1 MKIISKNDFFG
12 LNPSSNNIALYECNH
27 CDSSFMSNA
36 GNSIN
41 CPSCGKQSKKIKAI
55 SDLDLEKVE
64 KTFQCL
70 VCGSKLYSNLP
81 DNSIDSFFHLF
92 HCPECGSSVTADPDN
107 VTEKYDEDE
116 IEEMAQPQLLT
127 DDTDESNGDPPD
139 LYEDDNLT
147 ASDVED
153 TDEDNTMEIIS
164 NFNQRNNHLKIIEDC
179 LKLYSKAFFA
189 TAFLKMSGLNNLS
202 KSIKDFLKKEGELTI
217 IAGQNFALT
226 EPNALKKIR
235 KLLKPYPKSK
245 LFLAKAGSQN
255 IIFHPKIYF
264 FKNDKDACIITGSA
278 NITSG
283 GLINNNEISLSQKFN
298 KNDKIWD
305 NINQYF
311 KELLKPENVDEATLL
326 VIKQY
331 ETYYEKQKQHNK
343 VSEPIPTK
351 TKTQLS
357 FDYKNLL
364 KYFNEYNNSEREKS
378 YRRKLNNYREAKN
391 ILDEIEKTEKLT
403 RTQFIPLLDQLV
415 GSKDGSNLW
424 HSRSLLRLRRKVY
437 PYHKEFQN
445 LINFIKI
452 NKNKPASF
460 VFEGAKELVNDIYGA
475 SINYVT
481 EIMITYNRIEFAN
494 INQNP
499 IKVLIK
505 EGGVS
510 IKKTTTSYS
519 GIDYEEYCELIKE
532 ISVKLGLKDMLEAD
546 RFFSDIYWKIK
557 KDMK

>member
-1 MKIISKNDFFG
+1 
-12 LNPSSNNIALYECNH
+12 
-27 CDSSFMSNA
+27 
-36 GNSIN
+36 
-41 CPSCGKQSKKIKAI
+41 
-55 SDLDLEKVE
+55 
-64 KTFQCL
+64 
-70 VCGSKLYSNLP
+70 
-81 DNSIDSFFHLF
+81 
-92 HCPECGSSVTADPDN
+92 
-107 VTEKYDEDE
+107 
-116 IEEMAQPQLLT
+116 
-127 DDTDESNGDPPD
+127 
-139 LYEDDNLT
+139 
-147 ASDVED
+147 
-153 TDEDNTMEIIS
+153 MEFIS
-164 NFNQRNNHLKIIEDC
+164 NFNERNNHLKIVKDC
-179 LKLYSKAFFA
+179 LKIYNKAFFA
-189 TAFLKMSGLNNLS
+189 TAFLKMSGLNNLY
-202 KSIKDFLKKEGELTI
+202 KAIKDFLKKGGELTI

-245 LFLAKAGSQN
+245 LFLAKADSQN

-264 FKNDKDACIITGSA
+264 FLNDKNACIITGSA

-298 KNDKIWD
+298 KNDKILG

-311 KELLKPENVDEATLL
+311 RELLKPDNVDEATLL

-343 VSEPIPTK
+343 RSKPIPTK

-378 YRRKLNNYREAKN
+378 YKKKLNNYREAKN

-403 RTQFIPLLDQLV
+403 KSKFIPLLDKLV
-415 GSKDGSNLW
+415 GSKTENNLW
-424 HSRSLLRLRRKVY
+424 HSGSLYRLRRSVY
-437 PYHKEFQN
+437 PFYKEFQN
-445 LINFIKI
+445 LIKFIKT
-452 NKNKPASF
+452 NKDKPASF
-460 VFEGAKELVNDIYGA
+460 VFEGAKELVKGIDGA

-481 EIMITYNRIEFAN
+481 EIMMTYNRIEFAN

-499 IKVLIK
+499 IKVLTK
-505 EGGVS
+505 EGGVN

-519 GIDYEEYCELIKE
+519 GIDYEEYCELIEE

-546 RFFSDIYWKIK
+546 SFFNDIYWKIK
-557 KDMK
+557 NE